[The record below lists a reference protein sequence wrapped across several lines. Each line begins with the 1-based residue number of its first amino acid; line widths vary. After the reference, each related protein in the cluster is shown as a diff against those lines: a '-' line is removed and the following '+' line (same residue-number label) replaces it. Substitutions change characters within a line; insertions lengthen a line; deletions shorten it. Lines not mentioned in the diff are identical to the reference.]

1 MRYLPHSAAERADM
15 LALIGASS
23 AEELFGSVPK
33 SALLT
38 EPVNLPSHAPEYLV
52 EAKMRSLASR
62 NKTGADG
69 PFFVGAGAYRHHVP
83 ATVDHLIQRSEWL
96 TAYTPYQP
104 EISQGTL
111 QMLFEF
117 QTQVAHLTGMDVAN
131 ASMYDGSTATAEA
144 VLMARRL
151 TRKEGVILSGGLH
164 PHYRDVVCTYLD
176 NAPGLVC
183 LPASPEGQGDIL
195 DHIGDDTAAIVI
207 QTPDF
212 FGHLR
217 DLKRAADAIHARG
230 GLLIVVVTEVVSLGL
245 IEAPGALGAD
255 IVVCEGQSI
264 GNALNFGGPYV
275 GLMACRKEFIRQMP
289 GRLCGET
296 IDAEGN
302 RGFVLTLSTREQ
314 HIRREKATSNICT
327 NSGLCA
333 LAFSIHLSLL
343 GEAGLTRL
351 ARLNHQRAVR
361 LSKALRAVPGVEL
374 LNKSFF
380 NEMTIRLPV
389 PAAPIVEILAKADIL
404 AGVPVSRLIPND
416 PSVENLV
423 VLAATELTT
432 DQDIDMLG
440 ECLHAALNGDEA

>member
-15 LALIGASS
+15 LAVIGAAS
-23 AEELFGSVPK
+23 AEALFSAVPR
-33 SALLT
+33 SALLSQ
-38 EPVNLPSHAPEYLV
+38 PVNLPAHSPEFLV
-52 EAKMRSLASR
+52 EAHMKALAGK
-62 NKTGADG
+62 NHAAADG

-83 ATVDHLIQRSEWL
+83 ASVDHLIQRSEWL

-104 EISQGTL
+104 EVSQGTL

-117 QTQVAHLTGMDVAN
+117 QTQVAHLTGMEVAN

-151 TRKEGVILSGGLH
+151 TRKDKIVLSGGLH
-164 PHYRDVVCTYLD
+164 PHYRDVVSTYLD
-176 NAPGLVC
+176 NSPSLIR

-195 DHIGDDTAAIVI
+195 NQIDDDTAAIVI

-217 DLKRAADAIHARG
+217 NVEKAAEAAHAKG
-230 GLLIVVVTEVVSLGL
+230 ALLIVVVTEVVSLGL

-264 GNALNFGGPYV
+264 GNALNYGGPYV
-275 GLMACRKEFIRQMP
+275 GLMATKKEFIRQMP

-296 IDAEGN
+296 VDADGN

-333 LAFSIHLSLL
+333 LAFSIHMGLL

-351 ARLNHQRAVR
+351 ARLNHERAVKLAR
-361 LSKALRAVPGVEL
+361 MLGTVPGVEL

-389 PAAPIVEILAKADIL
+389 PAAPVVELLAKAEVL

-416 PSVENLV
+416 PAVENLI

-432 DQDIDMLG
+432 DSDIEMLA
-440 ECLHAALNGDEA
+440 ECLNEVLQ